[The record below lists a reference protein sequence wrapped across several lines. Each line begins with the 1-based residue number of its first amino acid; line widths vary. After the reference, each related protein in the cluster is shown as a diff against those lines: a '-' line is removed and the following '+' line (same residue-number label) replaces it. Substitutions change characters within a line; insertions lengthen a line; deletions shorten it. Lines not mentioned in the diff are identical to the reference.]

1 MEMSDRLGTWARTA
15 VWALPVYG
23 VLLAVGTITQQPDY
37 RTDFAAYADYIT
49 TSTFLVS
56 HVIAS
61 IGGAVVGL
69 VGMSALS
76 VLTEDVSPRRAR
88 WGFVSSA
95 SGQIGLASIFG
106 VAAFAQPAIGRAFL
120 DGEHAVSEAINT
132 DVYGGPLFATAAL
145 SLLAFVAGGILLGG
159 AARRVGTWPRW
170 TGVTFT
176 TSITVFAVGVFVE
189 VPFLQPLAAIGLTV
203 AGVAI
208 ARAAGVPDRAGT
220 VEFADEVAVR

>member
-1 MEMSDRLGTWARTA
+1 MNDRLGTWARTA

-49 TSTFLVS
+49 TSMFLAS

-69 VGMSALS
+69 IGMTALC
-76 VLTEDVSPRRAR
+76 VLTEHMSPKRAR
-88 WGFVSSA
+88 WGFVSSTF
-95 SGQIGLASIFG
+95 GQVGLGSIFG

-120 DGEHAVSEAINT
+120 GGERAVAEAINA
-132 DVYGGPLFATAAL
+132 DVYGGPLFATAGL
-145 SLLAFVAGGILLGG
+145 SLLAFVAGGVLLGG
-159 AARRVGTWPRW
+159 AARRVPTWPGW
-170 TGVTFT
+170 TGVTLT

-189 VPFLQPLAAIGLTV
+189 VPFVQPAAAIGLTV
-203 AGVAI
+203 AGLAM
-208 ARAAGVPDRAGT
+208 ARAAAVPDREGT
-220 VEFADEVAVR
+220 VASADEVTVR

>member
-1 MEMSDRLGTWARTA
+1 MNDRLGTWARRA

-49 TSTFLVS
+49 TSTFLAT

-61 IGGAVVGL
+61 IAGAAVGL
-69 VGMSALS
+69 IGMTALCA
-76 VLTEDVSPRRAR
+76 LTEHVSPRRAR

-95 SGQIGLASIFG
+95 FGQIGLASIFG

-120 DGEHAVSEAINT
+120 DGERAVTETINA
-132 DVYGGPLFATAAL
+132 DVYGSPLFATAAL

-159 AARRVGTWPRW
+159 AARRVGTWPRSA
-170 TGVTFT
+170 GVTFT

-189 VPFLQPLAAIGLTV
+189 VPFLQPVAAIGLTV
-203 AGVAI
+203 ASVAI
-208 ARAAGVPDRAGT
+208 ARAAGVPDREGT
-220 VEFADEVAVR
+220 VAFADEVTVR